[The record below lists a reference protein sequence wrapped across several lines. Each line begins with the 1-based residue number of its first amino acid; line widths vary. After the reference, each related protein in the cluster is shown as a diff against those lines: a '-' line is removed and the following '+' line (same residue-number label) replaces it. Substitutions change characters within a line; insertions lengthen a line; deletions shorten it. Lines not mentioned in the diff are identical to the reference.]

1 MKKILL
7 IGDSTR
13 QGYDKYVKM
22 SFEGVAEVYYP
33 GENCRFAS
41 YIVRNL
47 HDWKWK
53 LGLPDDLDL
62 IHWNAGLW
70 DDLVLLDGEHLTPL
84 PIYEYYIERVCKMIA
99 LLFPTAK
106 VIFATSTP
114 IQEELFTTC
123 KRYNADTRLYN
134 AAALEIVKKYG
145 HEINDLY
152 AITEN
157 IPKSYYS
164 DLAHLYTKD
173 GAKLHTEKVVS
184 AIEGVLEIKGKALDY
199 DSLFESNNDIIGV

>member
-7 IGDSTR
+7 IGDSIR

-22 SFEGVAEVYYP
+22 AFDGVAKVYYP
-33 GENCRFAS
+33 EENCRFAA
-41 YIVRNL
+41 YVARNL
-47 HDWKWK
+47 HEWKWR
-53 LGLPDDLDL
+53 LEIPDDLDL

-99 LLFPTAK
+99 ILFPTAK

-123 KRYNADTRLYN
+123 KRYNADTRRYN
-134 AAALEIVKKYG
+134 AAAVEIATKHG
-145 HEINDLY
+145 HKINDLY

-157 IPKSYYS
+157 VPKSYYS

-184 AIEGVLEIKGKALDY
+184 AIEEALGITGHALDY
-199 DSLFESNNDIIGV
+199 DKLFAKKNDVIGV